1 MVADD
6 ESGGSVPNSQLAG
19 KLAAAVVGATPTR
32 VTRFS
37 TGLQHYVFDV
47 EFDDRAPVVVRVAT
61 EENRAAMVGAY
72 HLSNQLRPAGVP
84 LPQIIAAGLDHRFP
98 YLILERFPGTDLM
111 HVIQN
116 LSPQQQNRIAE
127 KISAAQRVPSKLPSA
142 GRYGYAVTAEE
153 APHPNWSSVLEESLA
168 KARKGITSA
177 GLFESYYPDSIATLI
192 ESHRSELD
200 AQPATPFLHDTTTK
214 NVIIAPDSS
223 FSGIVDVDDLCFGD
237 PRSVVALTM
246 VSLENMGTATHYTDA
261 WMAAA
266 GFKDDRIFR
275 LYAALTAVIFMS
287 EHGQTFNGNVL
298 STTERVRN
306 WLQLM
311 TDRYMQQA
319 QV

>member
-6 ESGGSVPNSQLAG
+6 ESGGSVPNSQLAC

-37 TGLQHYVFDV
+37 TGLKHYVFDV

-61 EENRAAMVGAY
+61 KENRAAMVGAY

-84 LPQIIAAGLDHRFP
+84 LPQIIAADLDHRFP
-98 YLILERFPGTDLM
+98 HLILERFPGTDLM

-116 LSPQQQNRIAE
+116 LSLQQQNGIAE
-127 KISAAQRVPSKLPSA
+127 RVATAQHVASMLPSA

-153 APHPNWSSVLEESLA
+153 APHLNWSSVLEESLA

-177 GLFESYYPDSIATLI
+177 GLFESHYPESIATLI
-192 ESHRSELD
+192 ETHRSDLD
-200 AQPATPFLHDTTTK
+200 AVPATPFLHDTTTK
-214 NVIIAPDSS
+214 NVIIAPDGS
-223 FSGIVDVDDLCFGD
+223 FSGIVDVDELCFGD
-237 PRSVVALTM
+237 PRSVVALAM
-246 VSLENMGTATHYTDA
+246 ASLENMGVATHYIDA

-266 GFKDDRIFR
+266 GFRDDRIFR
-275 LYAALTAVIFMS
+275 LYAALTAVGFMS
-287 EHGQTFNGNVL
+287 EHGQMFNGNIA
-298 STTERVRN
+298 SSTERERN
-306 WLQLM
+306 WLRWIA
-311 TDRYMQQA
+311 DRYMQQA